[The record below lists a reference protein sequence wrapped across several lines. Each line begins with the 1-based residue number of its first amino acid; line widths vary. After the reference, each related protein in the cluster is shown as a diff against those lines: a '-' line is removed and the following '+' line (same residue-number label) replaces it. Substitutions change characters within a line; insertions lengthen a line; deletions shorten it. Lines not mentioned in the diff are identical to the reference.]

1 MDIKYLKVFLVLLVF
16 FHFIVI
22 ILNTASF
29 FVCVFYLPWYLY
41 VPVCTMIGRLIFGS
55 GVCPLTSLE
64 NAIRKRLGKKEI
76 DAFVKYYISDRII
89 KWLMETTTNH

>member
-1 MDIKYLKVFLVLLVF
+1 MDIKYLKIFLALLVF
-16 FHFIVI
+16 LHFIVI

-29 FVCVFYLPWYLY
+29 FICIFYLPWYLY
-41 VPVCTMIGRLIFGS
+41 VPICTMIGRLIFGS
-55 GVCPLTSLE
+55 GVCPLTNLE
-64 NAIRKRLGKKEI
+64 NKIIKEI